1 MKTIIILALTMVCLT
16 ANAQQQMTDDNQMND
31 TIINKMEIQ
40 SIVVRRQNTPQTIN
54 PNALRIT
61 KPVTTCS
68 QQSVFCKRDD
78 VMWAKDYTIGTFLS
92 DVLIGQ

>member
-16 ANAQQQMTDDNQMND
+16 ANAQQQMPDDKQKND
-31 TIINKMEIQ
+31 TIMNRMEIQ
-40 SIVVRRQNTPQTIN
+40 SVVVRRQNTPQTIN

-61 KPVTTCS
+61 RPVTTCS
-68 QQSVFCKRDD
+68 QQSVFSRKDD
-78 VMWAKDYTIGTFLS
+78 MMWAKDYTIGTFLS

>member
-31 TIINKMEIQ
+31 TIMNKMEIQ

-54 PNALRIT
+54 PNALR
-61 KPVTTCS
+61 VTTPLTTCL
-68 QQSVFCKRDD
+68 QQSVFSRKDD
-78 VMWAKDYTIGTFLS
+78 MMWAKDYTIGTFLS
-92 DVLIGQ
+92 DVLIGK